1 VERRRCGWSRG
12 QALALTALLLGVLV
26 AVGALALDV
35 GRAQMERRVLA
46 KAADA
51 AALAGVQ
58 RLPGDP
64 VGARQEALR
73 YADANAPGREAD
85 AVVSPDLTSITVTA
99 RSTSFRLY
107 LGALLGRGL
116 LSLEKRAT
124 AAVRSVV
131 EADGVMPWGLR
142 ESARQRA
149 SYGSVVTLKYDSQ
162 DASRGDFGALAIG
175 GRGASNYRQNMVN
188 GARVR
193 VGSVYQVETG
203 NMIGP
208 TRQGV
213 TERLSATDPACDSF
227 DEVFDYDP
235 QAGIWRFRTA
245 RCNPWSGE
253 GAGSRR
259 VVLVPVVDD
268 PAGGGSGQVIPRGFA
283 LLFLEGLDSCTGSSC
298 QVQARFVVAAGD
310 IRAVLGPYAPGTD
323 LRVTG
328 LVE

>member
-1 VERRRCGWSRG
+1 MERRRCGWSRG
-12 QALALTALLLGVLV
+12 QVLALTALLLAVLV
-26 AVGALALDV
+26 AMGALALDV

-58 RLPGDP
+58 RLPSDP
-64 VGARQEALR
+64 VGAQQEALR
-73 YADANAPGREAD
+73 YASLNAPGRAAD
-85 AVVSPDLTSITVTA
+85 AVVSADLSAITVTT
-99 RSTSFRLY
+99 RSPSFRLY
-107 LGALLGRGL
+107 LGALLGQDA
-116 LSLEKRAT
+116 LSLQKRAT

-131 EADGVMPWGLR
+131 EADSVMPWGLR

-149 SYGSVVTLKYDSQ
+149 TYGSVVTLKYDSQ

-175 GRGASNYRQNMVN
+175 GSGASNYRENIVN

-208 TRQGV
+208 TRQGM

-227 DEVFDYDP
+227 DEVFDYDS
-235 QAGIWRFRTA
+235 QAGVWRFRTP

-259 VVLVPVVDD
+259 VVLVPVVGD
-268 PAGGGSGQVIPRGFA
+268 PTGRETKQVTPKGFA

-298 QVQARFVVAAGD
+298 QVRARFVVAAGD

>member
-1 VERRRCGWSRG
+1 MERRRCGWSRG
-12 QALALTALLLGVLV
+12 QVLALTALLLAVLV
-26 AVGALALDV
+26 ATGALALDV

-64 VGARQEALR
+64 AGARAEALR
-73 YADANAPGREAD
+73 YVALNGPGRQAEAE
-85 AVVSPDLTSITVTA
+85 VSADSTAITVRV
-99 RSTSFRLY
+99 RSDGFRLY
-107 LGALLGRGL
+107 LGALLGRDSLG
-116 LSLEKRAT
+116 LEKRAT

-131 EADGVMPWGLR
+131 EADSVMPWGLR

-149 SYGSVVTLKYDSQ
+149 TYGSVVTLKYDSQ

-175 GRGASNYRQNMVN
+175 GSGASNYRENIVN
-188 GARVR
+188 GARMR

-227 DEVFDYDP
+227 DEVFDYDS
-235 QAGIWRFRTA
+235 QAGVWRFRTP

-259 VVLVPVVDD
+259 VVLVPVVGD
-268 PAGGGSGQVIPRGFA
+268 PTGGGTKQVTPMGFA

-298 QVQARFVVAAGD
+298 QVRARFVVAAGD